1 MFGVSAFINYTI
13 AVAVWTRFCFHVF
26 LTSCAICG
34 AFLSG
39 ICILGWT
46 GRCGVRPRRWISLRH
61 VLLGVFVLC
70 LKAELRSA
78 VAYFPYF
85 LIGVSASSRM

>member
-39 ICILGWT
+39 ICILGWLA
-46 GRCGVRPRRWISLRH
+46 GAALDHADGSV
-61 VLLGVFVLC
+61 
-70 LKAELRSA
+70 
-78 VAYFPYF
+78 
-85 LIGVSASSRM
+85 

>member
-1 MFGVSAFINYTI
+1 MFGVSAFINHTI

-26 LTSCAICG
+26 LMWSCAICG

-46 GRCGVRPRRWISLRH
+46 GRCGVRPRRWISLRRH
-61 VLLGVFVLC
+61 
-70 LKAELRSA
+70 LRSCYVTIAITEINAA
-78 VAYFPYF
+78 VAHQDLH
-85 LIGVSASSRM
+85 LI